1 MLLCNIDPKAR
12 LCNGTRLICRGC
24 FNNVIDTK
32 ILTGQYIGT
41 RIFLPRIPF
50 KSTENVHLSFVMIRR
65 QFLVRL
71 SFTLKINKVQGQTIP
86 NVGIYLLNHVFNHG
100 QLIVALSRGVS
111 QFTTYISAKRKN
123 T

>member
-12 LCNGTRLICRGC
+12 LCNDTRLICRGC

-32 ILTGQYIGT
+32 ILTRQYIGT
-41 RIFLPRIPF
+41 RVFLPRIPF

-71 SFTLKINKVQGQTIP
+71 SFTLKINKVQG
-86 NVGIYLLNHVFNHG
+86 
-100 QLIVALSRGVS
+100 
-111 QFTTYISAKRKN
+111 
-123 T
+123 